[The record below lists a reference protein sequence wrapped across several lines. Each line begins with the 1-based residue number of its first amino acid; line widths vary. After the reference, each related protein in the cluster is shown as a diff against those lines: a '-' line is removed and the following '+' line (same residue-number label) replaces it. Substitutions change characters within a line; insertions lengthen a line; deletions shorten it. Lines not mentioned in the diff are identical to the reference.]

1 LLTQKKFYVTNWG
14 RKRRIKM
21 GVEGLT
27 DVPDM
32 EEGDDQAASAGVD
45 PPAVVEEGDLEDAP
59 AVAPDGDDVPDELEP
74 DGPHTPVPPVP
85 EEEDDE

>member
-1 LLTQKKFYVTNWG
+1 LNLKQ
-14 RKRRIKM
+14 KRRVQM

-32 EEGDDQAASAGVD
+32 EEGDDQAASAGVEA
-45 PPAVVEEGDLEDAP
+45 PAVVSEDDLEDAP

-85 EEEDDE
+85 EEEDEE